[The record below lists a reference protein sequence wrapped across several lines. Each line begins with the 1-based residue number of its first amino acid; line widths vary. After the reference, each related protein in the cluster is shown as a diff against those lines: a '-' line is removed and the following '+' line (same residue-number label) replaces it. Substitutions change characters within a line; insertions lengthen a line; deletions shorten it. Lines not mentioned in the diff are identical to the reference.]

1 MFKNTHKKSA
11 YIYRGDNQNEDKEK
25 KWDERFFLDK
35 IPPYDA
41 YKDLNYLSLGLIKS
55 KIKYENFLEKEKLKK
70 HKNKN
75 PFYSEHY
82 LIDSQPKKKVL
93 NKKLIFSINNKYDSN
108 KINNSQKSYSL
119 TYNHF
124 FEKKK
129 SPLAKSHNFDKK
141 IDNKNKTNF
150 ITNYLSPNNKYEHKL
165 TIEESDLLEEFEIIK
180 IMWNKFGVTKKY
192 MEYYVNFLNSLN
204 KKESI
209 KQFLLLEKKQMQK
222 FKYDLTQLL
231 KKIINR
237 NDEINN
243 LKQLIN
249 LYINIQNEKKF
260 YHEKN
265 NENLENLSMK
275 NEKKIIS
282 DINDCLLAVRIDT
295 INVINQIKNFA
306 LTNSYYFYMNKIDL
320 NKIKNDYHYNDEYL
334 LSIKNDLDFVYNPE
348 MQNIYDFENVFGG
361 DPFFL
366 SFTKFPEKDESSPN
380 NKNNEKLKLPINDK
394 MLLEIQNCLFF
405 LNQAEI
411 LIKTK
416 NNNCNKNK
424 IFDYLNN
431 NNINNYNS
439 KNSNNANGY
448 GIGSIFKGNIERNII
463 KLKSQGGYGKLF
475 NFMAN
480 KTISNPRSE
489 KIKNYKTNNGDLPLM
504 TSQELK
510 EKFNEY
516 ELINSLIYENY
527 ENTDDK
533 NIKKSQKEGEYE
545 GEIEQIKIED
555 NQKEEKEEKE
565 EDEQYKKLK
574 EEKQN
579 ELKIIEE
586 ERLREKKM
594 EEEKKKKENQKENK
608 LNKKVSVQFKKEEY
622 VINWFTGSLEEL
634 TPLYHDYLLKIPQS
648 TKDCLY
654 FPEKSKDFIVGIYPK
669 IIVEKKDNEING
681 ICGINYYN
689 DNNNEFILKINHIS
703 AIETNKIIINNF
715 IDLIESTL
723 DYKIMEIEL
732 KNNQNEIYDILYNK
746 GFKEYFNNEELENI
760 ILRKE
765 NPYNFENQNELGVH
779 IKYDSLSILSLQNK
793 NKNKNNDNNTKSSC
807 FNNVINQINLS
818 LLLNSL
824 KNNDNYKLEIL
835 NSSFITT
842 LIDNI
847 SKLEN
852 NQFDFIK
859 SNNNNCLN
867 IDEITDNEILP
878 ENNYYYLFINNSL
891 NINICTLMT
900 SKIDNYFYNGIQINL
915 KKNYIKDSKYMNN
928 LFYIPTLNKNI
939 NIIIY
944 QYDDKFEKD
953 FFKNQNNI
961 YYKFISLFKNTI
973 KHLKINETEDNNNDN
988 KTILWIPSFNID
1000 TNIFSSKLVINN
1012 DINIKN
1018 EENDDIKIEE
1028 FNDFLKINYLPDKNN
1043 IISCKVNL
1051 IDNDNIIIKGK
1062 FLLGI
1067 YHEQFME
1074 QLDIPIISL
1083 INVTCD
1089 NFIKS

>member
-11 YIYRGDNQNEDKEK
+11 YIYRGDNQNENKEK

-55 KIKYENFLEKEKLKK
+55 KIKYENFLEKEKQKK
-70 HKNKN
+70 HKNKS

-150 ITNYLSPNNKYEHKL
+150 ITNYLSPNNKYDHKL

-555 NQKEEKEEKE
+555 NQKKEKEEKE

-793 NKNKNNDNNTKSSC
+793 NKNKNNDNNTKISC

-915 KKNYIKDSKYMNN
+915 KKNSIKDSKYMNN

-961 YYKFISLFKNTI
+961 YYKFISLFKDTI